1 VAQPVEE
8 HRVLI
13 VDDDEACRTL
23 MERWLRADG
32 FEVVSAKDGYEAL
45 RLATETPPNVIL
57 LDLSLPGLN
66 GFEYCEAVR
75 RVGRLKSVP
84 IILVTGLHDPWNAA
98 RARELGASDVVLK
111 PLHKD
116 ELRAMVR
123 LAVEGASSPDAPR

>member
-1 VAQPVEE
+1 VAQQAEE
-8 HRVLI
+8 QRVLV
-13 VDDDEACRTL
+13 VDDDEACRAL

-32 FEVVSAKDGYEAL
+32 FEVTSAKDGYEAL
-45 RLATETPPNVIL
+45 RLATENPPNVIL

-66 GFEYCEAVR
+66 GFEYCEQVR
-75 RVGRLKSVP
+75 RVSRLRSVP

-98 RARELGASDVVLK
+98 RARELGATDVVLK

-123 LAVEGASSPDAPR
+123 LAVEGADSPDAPR